1 MIRES
6 NHLLDLIDI
15 TKRLKLEPLPDLS
28 RKSSG
33 RQYMATRRGYR
44 KISSGT
50 MLCDLTECRAQEGS
64 SEKDHVFK
72 EMSMSDKL
80 KYVHDSRKEIA
91 VKDQELSKQ
100 LLHIYVQIRQMKV
113 QQSCMYHQDLLDD
126 VFRDIS
132 DEKELPDV
140 CDLPVRKRNKALQQ
154 LGVTRMNIHSKRFSC
169 S

>member
-1 MIRES
+1 MHEQ
-6 NHLLDLIDI
+6 NYLLDLIDI
-15 TKRLKLEPLPDLS
+15 TKRLKLDPLPDLS

-50 MLCDLTECRAQEGS
+50 MLCDLTECKAQEGN
-64 SEKDHVFK
+64 SEQDRIIQQMN
-72 EMSMSDKL
+72 MSEKL
-80 KYVHDSRKEIA
+80 KYVQESRKEIA
-91 VKDQELSKQ
+91 EKNQELSKQ

-126 VFRDIS
+126 VFRDMN
-132 DEKELPDV
+132 DEKDVPDV
-140 CDLPVRKRNKALQQ
+140 CDLPVRRRNKALQQ
-154 LGVTRMNIHSKRFSC
+154 LGVTRMNINSKRFSC